1 MGKAR
6 RYGGFSLIEVLLA
19 VGTLAI
25 GMIFIG
31 GTFLVGIHFSTISS
45 ERTIAVVV
53 AKEAFSK
60 VKLFGVHPSD
70 ANCVVDR
77 LTPFEMLEHG
87 FLPAQGDKRPIDPNE
102 FAYPSARTLAEKQYF
117 WSALCR
123 RVAPAPGR
131 SLQVTVFVSR
141 KVGISTKYR
150 NPADPLD
157 LTIAVDYPMPVEVG
171 VSKVA
176 GNIFAIAIES
186 GKEIFVNEG
195 STIVEN
201 STGAIYRVIDQPAD
215 PTQVILDRPWDPGGT
230 YPDPD
235 SVWVVP
241 PPIVG
246 GRGPCIKVYQE

>member
-60 VKLFGVHPSD
+60 VKLFGVDLADP
-70 ANCVVDR
+70 NLVVDQLR
-77 LTPFEMLEHG
+77 LFPDRVKPLSV
-87 FLPAQGDKRPIDPNE
+87 PRPIDRNE

-123 RVAPAPGR
+123 RVPLAPGG